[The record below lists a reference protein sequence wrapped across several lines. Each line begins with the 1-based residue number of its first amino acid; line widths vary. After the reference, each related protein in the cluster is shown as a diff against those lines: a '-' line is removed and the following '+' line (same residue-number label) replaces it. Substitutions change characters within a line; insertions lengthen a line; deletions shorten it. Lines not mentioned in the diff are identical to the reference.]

1 MKRGGEGGGGR
12 GGEGRDGKCWV
23 MMLLYLHRFDEEEEA
38 IALANDTPFGLAG
51 ALP

>member
-1 MKRGGEGGGGR
+1 MKRGGEGR
-12 GGEGRDGKCWV
+12 ERREGRDGKCWV